1 MNLAAEIEKKLAEL
15 GLELP
20 PPVAPVA
27 AYVGYKKSGN
37 LVFVSGQLPLKGGKP
52 TQTGKLGAGV
62 TTEQGYEAAR
72 QCALNILS
80 QLKSA
85 VGGDWS
91 KVVQVIRLGGFVA
104 CVPEYVDAPKCING
118 ASELMVKLF
127 GEAGEHARAA
137 VGVASLPANVSVEV
151 EATFEIKP

>member
-1 MNLAAEIEKKLAEL
+1 LAGTIEKTLAEL

-20 PPVAPVA
+20 PLVAPVA

-37 LVFVSGQLPLKGGKP
+37 LVFVSGQLPLKNGKP

-62 TTEQGYEAAR
+62 TTEQGYEAAK
-72 QCALNILS
+72 QCALNILA
-80 QLKSA
+80 QLKAA

-91 KVVQVIRLGGFVA
+91 KVVQVVRLGGFVA
-104 CVPEYVDAPKCING
+104 CVPDYVDAPKCVNG

-127 GEAGEHARAA
+127 GDAGSHARAA

-151 EATFEIKP
+151 DAIFEIKA